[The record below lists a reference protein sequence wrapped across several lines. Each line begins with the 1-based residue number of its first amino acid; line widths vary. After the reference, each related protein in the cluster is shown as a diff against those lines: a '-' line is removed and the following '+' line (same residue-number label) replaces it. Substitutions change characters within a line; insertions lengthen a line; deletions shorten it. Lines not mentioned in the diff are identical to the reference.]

1 MRVKFYAWFLL
12 TFITFAFVHTSTAG
26 GYLLQHHTKWCT
38 AHTMLAT
45 IEDCENAKKSLDP
58 NAAAVRS
65 DNDPD
70 APKGCSRFEGK
81 WFFNNHDKGEV
92 DGVSEPI
99 CKARGGEPTETVF
112 YTHIRALHV
121 FIVSTG
127 YVTTTLLTRCQ
138 CLIMLSTRSPM
149 VLP

>member
-1 MRVKFYAWFLL
+1 M
-12 TFITFAFVHTSTAG
+12 HTKAG
-26 GYLLQHHTKWCT
+26 RYLLQHHTKWCT

-45 IEDCENAKKSLDP
+45 IEECKNAKKQLDASAP
-58 NAAAVRS
+58 AVES
-65 DNDPD
+65 EELDN
-70 APKGCSRFEGK
+70 APKGCSRYEGK
-81 WFFNNHDKGEV
+81 WFFNTHAKGKV

-112 YTHIRALHV
+112 YRHIRALHV

-127 YVTTTLLTRCQ
+127 DVTMTLLTCCQ

>member
-1 MRVKFYAWFLL
+1 MIYCSTFLL
-12 TFITFAFVHTSTAG
+12 
-26 GYLLQHHTKWCT
+26 LLFFF
-38 AHTMLAT
+38 AHTCTDGRYLVRRRDKSCSSHTILAT
-45 IEDCENAKKSLDP
+45 IEDCKNAKKHLDP
-58 NAAAVRS
+58 NAAGVQT

-70 APKGCSRFEGK
+70 APKGCSRYEGK
-81 WFFNNHDKGEV
+81 WFFNTHAKGKV

-112 YTHIRALHV
+112 YRHIRALHV

-127 YVTTTLLTRCQ
+127 DVTMTLLTCCQ